1 MAAQGG
7 LCPPPILDS
16 RFRGNDILG
25 KESAGPALR
34 RSGVETSA
42 IGHDEAWPSEA
53 YFLGSLGLISFSG
66 MPASL
71 LAMFFFSSMG

>member
-1 MAAQGG
+1 LWGT
-7 LCPPPILDS
+7 PPDPRQEILLHLFKFPI
-16 RFRGNDILG
+16 RVR
-25 KESAGPALR
+25 KENAGPALR

-42 IGHDEAWPSEA
+42 IGHDGAWPSDP

>member
-25 KESAGPALR
+25 KENAGPALH
-34 RSGVETSA
+34 RSGIETSVRLP
-42 IGHDEAWPSEA
+42 G